1 VSDRTSFSLRR
12 GDAAGSVLAI
22 IAVGAVVR
30 FLLAATVGLGVD
42 ESYAVAVARDVSLSY
57 FDHPPLHFWIAG
69 TVARLAHSEAPAVV
83 RLPFVLCFAGTTWF
97 IFSLGRRLFGDRAGL
112 IAALLLNVSA
122 VFSLSTGGWVLPD
135 GPLMLL
141 STAAAD
147 RIAALL
153 FGDEG
158 GLSASMPAGT
168 SAAARTHA
176 PLTTWLWA
184 GLFTGLAMLSKYH
197 GGFVLAG
204 TAAFLATTPRFRKW
218 LATPGPY
225 LGTLIALVCFTPVI
239 VWNARHHG
247 VSFVFQSA
255 RATPTGIFSGG
266 LHLDTFLANIGGQM
280 AWLLPWIFVPLAA
293 SAWRALRA
301 GPRDERRW
309 FLLCIAAGPIAL
321 FTLVSL
327 RGDVG
332 LPHWQA
338 PGWLFVFPLLGAGVA
353 ERLDGVNAGVQRTAR
368 RWLQWSVGGY
378 AALIL
383 VLATHASTGWI
394 ARVAPKLFE
403 RGDPTGDLV
412 PWRMLKPTLAGLG
425 YYPVNGFIAA
435 TSWIQAGKAAVA
447 MGPGTPVLCLCGD
460 PHHFFYAE
468 SDSAFLG
475 RDAMIVKKVREG
487 DDVLERFAPY
497 FERIDPITRF
507 GVYRGRQEVMQLEVY
522 RAKNFRALYPTDQP
536 R

>member
-1 VSDRTSFSLRR
+1 MSGDSSFSLRR
-12 GDAAGSVLAI
+12 GDAAGSVIAI
-22 IAVGAVVR
+22 IAIGAVVR

-42 ESYAVAVARDVSLSY
+42 ESYAVAVARDLSLSY

-69 TVARLAHSEAPAVV
+69 VVAKLAQSEAAPVV

-141 STAAAD
+141 TTAAAD
-147 RIAALL
+147 QIAALL
-153 FGDEG
+153 FSDEERNPF
-158 GLSASMPAGT
+158 A
-168 SAAARTHA
+168 
-176 PLTTWLWA
+176 TWLAA
-184 GLFTGLAMLSKYH
+184 GILTGLAMLSKYH
-197 GGFVLAG
+197 GVFVLAG
-204 TAAFLATTPRFRKW
+204 TAGFLLTTPRFRKW

-225 LGTLIALVCFTPVI
+225 VGTLIAFACFTPVI
-239 VWNARHHG
+239 IWNSQHHWA
-247 VSFVFQSA
+247 SFAFQGA
-255 RATPTGIFSGG
+255 RAAPASGV
-266 LHLDTFLANIGGQM
+266 HFDTLLANIGGQM
-280 AWLLPWIFVPLAA
+280 AWVLPWIFVPLAA

-301 GPRDERRW
+301 GPRDEKRW
-309 FLLCIAAGPIAL
+309 FLLALAAGPIVG

-327 RGDVG
+327 RGEIG

-353 ERLDGVNAGVQRTAR
+353 ERMDRGEAGAR
-368 RWLQWSVGGY
+368 RFVRFSVGGY
-378 AALIL
+378 AALL
-383 VLATHASTGWI
+383 LLLGTQAATGWM
-394 ARVAPKLFE
+394 ASLAPAAFK

-412 PWRMLKPTLAGLG
+412 PWHLLKKTMIGLG
-425 YYPVNGFIAA
+425 YYPVDGFVA
-435 TSWIQAGKAAVA
+435 TASWIQAGQASIAL
-447 MGPGTPVLCLCGD
+447 GPGTTVLCLCGD
-460 PHHFFYAE
+460 PHHFYYAAN
-468 SDSAFLG
+468 DSSFLG
-475 RDAMIVKKVREG
+475 KNAIIVKKVREG
-487 DDVLERFAPY
+487 DDVITRFAPY

-507 GVYRGRQEVMQLEVY
+507 GIYRGFQEVMQLEVY